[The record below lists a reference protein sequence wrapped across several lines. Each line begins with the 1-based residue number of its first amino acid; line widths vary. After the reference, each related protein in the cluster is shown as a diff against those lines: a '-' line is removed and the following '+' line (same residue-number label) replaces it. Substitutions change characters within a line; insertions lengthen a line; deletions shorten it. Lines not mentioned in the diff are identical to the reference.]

1 MNDLPRPP
9 KAETPQ
15 TSHPALR
22 PRRRAR
28 WLWLVLL
35 LLLGAGG
42 WYGWQQGWFGGGTAT
57 TTAPAGPRRGIGAP
71 AIPVTAATATVENL
85 PIMLDAL
92 GTVQASNTVTIA
104 PQVSGRITEILFRE
118 GQEVKAGDVLVRI
131 DARSYQAALDQ
142 AVATRAQRQAQLA
155 NAQRDL
161 QRYTQLA
168 RSSGTSQQTLDTQ
181 RATVAQL
188 EAQLQFDQATIDNAQ
203 AQLDDTTIRSP
214 IDGRIGLRLVD
225 VGNFVQSSST
235 TGIVV
240 VTQLRPVAV
249 TFTLPQQTLPQ
260 VMEALQAGPVPV
272 EARLAESAPPRLD
285 GSAPLPNPIGRLV
298 TVDNQVD
305 ATTGTIKLKAEFENA
320 DLRLWP
326 GAFVNT
332 RIQVAT
338 LRDVVVLPL
347 VAVQRGPQG
356 PYAFVVKDDNTVEQ
370 RPLTL
375 GTIAGQQAVVL
386 RGMRPGERA
395 VSSGALRLV
404 SGSAVQVAEPV
415 VPVAVPRQ
423 VRRRPGGTPGG
434 APGGGPGGR
443 PGAAQA
449 GGPPGAAPE
458 GGAPAGAATESG
470 AREGAAPARRPAAP

>member
-9 KAETPQ
+9 QAEAPQ
-15 TSHPALR
+15 ASR
-22 PRRRAR
+22 PTRTRRAR
-28 WLWLVLL
+28 WVWLL
-35 LLLGAGG
+35 LLLLAGAAAG
-42 WYGWQQGWFGGGTAT
+42 YGWQQGWFGGSTA
-57 TTAPAGPRRGIGAP
+57 APATPRRGMGAP
-71 AIPVTAATATVENL
+71 AIPVTAATATMENL
-85 PIMLDAL
+85 PILLDAL
-92 GTVQASNTVTIA
+92 GTVQASNTVTVV
-104 PQVSGRITEILFRE
+104 PQVSGRIVEILFRE

-131 DARSYQAALDQ
+131 DARSYQASLDQ

-168 RSSGTSQQTLDTQ
+168 RSSGTSQQVLDTQ

-214 IDGRIGLRLVD
+214 IDGRIGLRQVD
-225 VGNFVQSSST
+225 IGNFVQSSST

-249 TFTLPQQTLPQ
+249 NFTLPQQTLPQ
-260 VMEALQAGPVPV
+260 VMAALQAGAVPV

-285 GSAPLPNPIGRLV
+285 GSAPLPNPIGRLL

-305 ATTGTIKLKAEFENA
+305 ATTGTIRLKAEFDNA
-320 DLRLWP
+320 DQRLWP

-356 PYAFVVKDDNTVEQ
+356 PFAFVVRDDNTVEQ
-370 RPLTL
+370 RPLML

-386 RGMRPGERA
+386 RGLRPGERA

-404 SGSAVQVAEPV
+404 SGSTVQVADPV
-415 VPVAVPRQ
+415 VPAAVPRQ
-423 VRRRPGGTPGG
+423 VRR
-434 APGGGPGGR
+434 
-443 PGAAQA
+443 
-449 GGPPGAAPE
+449 PPGAAPE
-458 GGAPAGAATESG
+458 GGP
-470 AREGAAPARRPAAP
+470 PARRPAAP